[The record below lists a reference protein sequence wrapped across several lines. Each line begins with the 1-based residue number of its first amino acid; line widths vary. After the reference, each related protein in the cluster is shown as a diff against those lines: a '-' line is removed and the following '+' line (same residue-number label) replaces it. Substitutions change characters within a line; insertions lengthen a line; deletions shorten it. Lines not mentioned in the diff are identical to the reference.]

1 MQNAEIKIKIE
12 NLGKLAASLQKLFSE
27 ATARRRA
34 YRKSIQGELDRRD
47 EFKLKLWRWLYADP
61 NDDSKDP
68 KTGIEFYDPAK
79 VNEMAANGDYA
90 ELDEMNRSIAP
101 LMKQYHLLK
110 AVEKEAEKKFNDAD
124 WEYGYMV
131 KKYRKQ
137 VNSPQ
142 GSLF

>member
-1 MQNAEIKIKIE
+1 MEDIKVKIE
-12 NLGKLAASLQKLFSE
+12 NAERLADGLRDLHEQAVF
-27 ATARRRA
+27 RRRA
-34 YRKSIQGELDRRD
+34 YRRSIQPTLDRLE
-47 EFKLKLWRWLYADP
+47 EFKLTLWRWLYADP
-61 NDDSKDP
+61 DDDGKDP
-68 KTGIEFYDPAK
+68 KTGIEFYNPAK

-90 ELDEMNRSIAP
+90 KLDEMNRNVSP

-124 WEYGYMV
+124 WEHSFLI

-137 VNSPQ
+137 KDMPQ